1 MDAFVFYTQF
11 LISALTLYEKL
22 LLIEWDGDLPFAKK
36 SHKAMATF
44 FGWRLPLDDENYDDD
59 DNDDENDDDD

>member
-1 MDAFVFYTQF
+1 MAAFVFYAQF
-11 LISALTLYEKL
+11 LISTLTLYEKW

-44 FGWRLPLDDENYDDD
+44 FGGRLPLDDENDDDD
-59 DNDDENDDDD
+59 DNDDDD